1 MFTSIPKSAISKRSF
16 KTYKNFT
23 VTESDYPVIK
33 VSNTEDFGFD
43 TGSASNTTIGNT
55 TIYDHPTYKSL
66 VSKYYSSNGNILN
79 QFGKTANIS
88 NFQFERTIPNTF
100 QIISLPQSKYG
111 EQIKE
116 NSLTFTNEDSGEEF
130 VDRDGNIEGTN
141 FVYNLE
147 SIDLNEETIVLSD
160 GNGEYSFDILSSL
173 PDEFGIDIN
182 EGTSDVQ
189 YDGTTY
195 GHNIVSIN
203 LEAGNYETQ
212 EEIPNPEIQT
222 VKYGNVFYSDGL
234 VVFTD
239 DDLFSEYTMR
249 YKSTHTIYE
258 TEVLVEVK
266 ENEFNYSQNPSA
278 VVVTLSGS
286 YEFETTPITNVS
298 PAETKTIKVVNDIS
312 RVPSYSGSVGLVT
325 GSWDDYY
332 DAILEDPTGSY
343 LRPFITTIGLYDD
356 ENNMVAV
363 AKLPQPIKS
372 YPDLP
377 VNFLVRLDT

>member
-1 MFTSIPKSAISKRSF
+1 MFKSIPKSAISRRSF

-23 VTESDYPVIK
+23 VTEADYPVIK

-43 TGSASNTTIGNT
+43 SGSASKTIVGNAN
-55 TIYDHPTYKSL
+55 IYDYPTYKSL

-79 QFGKTANIS
+79 QFGKTKNIS
-88 NFQFERTIPNTF
+88 NFRLERIIPNTF

-111 EQIKE
+111 EKIKE
-116 NSLTFTNEDSGEEF
+116 SSLTFTNEDSGEEF
-130 VDRDGNIEGTN
+130 VDRDGNIEGVN
-141 FVYNLE
+141 YIYNLI
-147 SIDLNEETIVLSD
+147 SMDLEDETLILSD
-160 GNGEYSFDILSSL
+160 GFDNYSFQII
-173 PDEFGIDIN
+173 EIDYANNTI
-182 EGTSDVQ
+182 DLI
-189 YDGTTY
+189 YDGVIY
-195 GHNIVSIN
+195 EFNLVSSDFQLNTFEI
-203 LEAGNYETQ
+203 G
-212 EEIPNPEIQT
+212 EEILNPEIQT

-258 TEVLVEVK
+258 TEVLVEVS

-286 YEFETTPITNVS
+286 YEFETTPINNVS

-312 RVPSYSGSVGLVT
+312 RVPFYSGSIGFTT

-332 DAILEDPTGSY
+332 DVILEDPTGSY
-343 LRPFITTIGLYDD
+343 LRPFITTVGLYDD
-356 ENNMVAV
+356 EGNMVAV

-372 YPDLP
+372 YPDIP